1 MTPENTYIYFIT
13 QAIISYDLAT
23 INREGAK
30 KRFTFDIFNHPNG
43 VIFVPNNTF
52 FVSNFV
58 LFLSCKIEY
67 RAKEQYYNMT
77 RSYSLSE

>member
-52 FVSNFV
+52 FVSNF
-58 LFLSCKIEY
+58 FY
-67 RAKEQYYNMT
+67 F
-77 RSYSLSE
+77 SLANLNIVQRNNIIT